1 METILPNSADSG
13 VLVEERTPGKI
24 SAPRAA

>member
-1 METILPNSADSG
+1 METILPKSADCG
-13 VLVEERTPGKI
+13 VLVEDRTPGKI